1 MNDATKKEIYGQ
13 ADLHVQHAAEDIKS
27 YQNITEA
34 SIKRIRV
41 DLTKEESDHEN
52 LIEMLLHR
60 LETQRQLQIIYKS
73 PYFVRCDV
81 EFEDEKGI
89 QTFYFGRFA
98 FREDAIFSW
107 VAPAASIRFES
118 PGKFSYMLP
127 NGNKRTGVLVRKDQY
142 MIIDRQIFFLSSE
155 ALDYK
160 RELVYQ
166 KHFTE
171 QKPGFILPEIVE
183 QMEKAQDTIIRSHY
197 FGSFLVSGAAG
208 SGKTTLALHRVAYL
222 VQSPETEKMFNPSS
236 IIVFV
241 QDVSTKKYFSSLL
254 PELGIYRVKI
264 TTFDEWAMRILGISS
279 MSFIKRYGKTE
290 LEKDAYEYSKN
301 AALLSIKISS
311 SENKIEEKLKKVYGN
326 FLSSEQKKLFNQQ
339 LNECYLDRF
348 DLTILLKL
356 KFLQDKI
363 ILEDVEKFK
372 KIKIAVNI
380 PKK

>member
-1 MNDATKKEIYGQ
+1 
-13 ADLHVQHAAEDIKS
+13 
-27 YQNITEA
+27 
-34 SIKRIRV
+34 
-41 DLTKEESDHEN
+41 
-52 LIEMLLHR
+52 
-60 LETQRQLQIIYKS
+60 
-73 PYFVRCDV
+73 
-81 EFEDEKGI
+81 
-89 QTFYFGRFA
+89 
-98 FREDAIFSW
+98 
-107 VAPAASIRFES
+107 
-118 PGKFSYMLP
+118 MLP

-372 KIKIAVNI
+372 KIKNSSKYSKKIVKQPINYSLIVLDEAENYLKEQVSLIKTCISTKTNAVIYVGDLIQQTMLLTLKDWSEVHEKFEEERKVVLNKVYRNTRQILKYIQDTGFKTEIPINI
-380 PKK
+380 KNGELVIEKIFLINQRKCPSWKNY